1 MMNHH
6 KPPVFMKMRV
16 TGPRTA
22 EMTVDEVAQYEKQV
36 AAALPQA
43 VPAASRRKRK
53 NAGQAVSMKHTAP
66 SSTATTTYDT
76 PTQQAI
82 AQTEKEAADALTQAA
97 PTAVI
102 PKSRMLGHHGG
113 KEHITPSSANAIYD
127 MCMQRLR
134 ALKLTFDQTYDPLVQ
149 LLAEQQRNAAAL
161 APTLPGQPQEQ
172 VAAPTPA
179 SVASEPSGSLEPSAG
194 SNTIRSRVLD
204 VLSKQYQNKYMLLT
218 GYLNASPNTIRVSAS
233 GHPVIN
239 GVELPGSS
247 FVDAM
252 RSLYMWRKSED
263 LPPGAREII
272 RALQSIGVPSTLL
285 SSSEARGA
293 YEDMLKTEQEE
304 ETYESPSED
313 IEMAQP
319 RKPTISQPTTTQHG
333 QGYRAPMSGF
343 RKVAIL
349 RHSANQRRQRHVD
362 AAPSRWLGKAP
373 ASHFGAIEAGRGRA
387 ARMKWPGR
395 QPEVLRVHSSASR
408 GEQRKWSGTQPEVL
422 HVQKS

>member
-134 ALKLTFDQTYDPLVQ
+134 ALKLTFDQTYDPLVRF
-149 LLAEQQRNAAAL
+149 LAEQQRNAAAL
-161 APTLPGQPQEQ
+161 APTMPGQPPEQ
-172 VAAPTPA
+172 VAAPAA
-179 SVASEPSGSLEPSAG
+179 SVASEPPGSLEPSAG

-204 VLSKQYQNKYMLLT
+204 VLSKQYQNKYMLLS

-252 RSLYMWRKSED
+252 RSLYMWRKYED
-263 LPPGAREII
+263 LPPGAREIVQ
-272 RALQSIGVPSTLL
+272 ALQSIGVPSTLL
-285 SSSEARGA
+285 SSSAARSA
-293 YEDMLKTEQEE
+293 YGDMLKAEQEE
-304 ETYESPSED
+304 EASESPSED
-313 IEMAQP
+313 IEMAHTQ
-319 RKPTISQPTTTQHG
+319 KPTISQPTTSQHG
-333 QGYRAPMSGF
+333 QGYPAPMSGF
-343 RKVAIL
+343 RKADIS
-349 RHSANQRRQRHVD
+349 RHSANQRRQRHVA

-373 ASHFGAIEAGRGRA
+373 ASHFGAIQAGRGRA
-387 ARMKWPGR
+387 ARTKWPGR

-422 HVQKS
+422 HVYKS

>member
-1 MMNHH
+1 MDQR
-6 KPPVFMKMRV
+6 KPPVFMKMKV

-22 EMTVDEVAQYEKQV
+22 EMTVDDAAVYEKRV
-36 AAALPQA
+36 AALSQA
-43 VPAASRRKRK
+43 APAASRRKHK
-53 NAGQAVSMKHTAP
+53 KVVQAVSMKRTAP
-66 SSTATTTYDT
+66 SSTVTAYDN

-82 AQTEKEAADALTQAA
+82 AQTEKEVADALSQTV
-97 PTAVI
+97 PTTTILKLTKVAH
-102 PKSRMLGHHGG
+102 SGG
-113 KEHITPSSANAIYD
+113 KERITASSANAIYD

-134 ALKLTFDQTYDPLVQ
+134 ALKSNFEQAYGPLVQ
-149 LLAEQQRNAAAL
+149 LLAQQQDAAAL
-161 APTLPGQPQEQ
+161 ASTLPGQPSEQ
-172 VAAPTPA
+172 VAAPTAA
-179 SVASEPSGSLEPSAG
+179 SVASEPPGSLEPSAG

-247 FVDAM
+247 FVDVM
-252 RSLYMWRKSED
+252 RSLYIWRKSED
-263 LPPGAREII
+263 LPPGARQII
-272 RALQSIGVPSTLL
+272 QALQSVGVPSTLL
-285 SSSEARGA
+285 SSSAARGA

-319 RKPTISQPTTTQHG
+319 RKPTISQPTTSQHG

-343 RKVAIL
+343 RKAAIS
-349 RHSANQRRQRHVD
+349 RHSANQRRQRHVA

-373 ASHFGAIEAGRGRA
+373 ASHFGAIQAGRGRA
-387 ARMKWPGR
+387 ARMKWPGM

-422 HVQKS
+422 HVYKS